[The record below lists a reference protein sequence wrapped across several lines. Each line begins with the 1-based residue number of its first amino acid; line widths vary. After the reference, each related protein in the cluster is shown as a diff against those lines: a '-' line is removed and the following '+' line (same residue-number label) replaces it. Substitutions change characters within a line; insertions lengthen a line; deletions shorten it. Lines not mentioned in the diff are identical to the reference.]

1 MLSIRETE
9 KEYDLEILKL
19 LEIEEQEYGK
29 LKKIRLKMEKKEIL
43 EKMYAKEVHS
53 EIQELKE
60 IETKLEKLDI
70 KILRKSYRN
79 ETRDLKIQME

>member
-79 ETRDLKIQME
+79 ETRDLKILME

>member
-60 IETKLEKLDI
+60 IETKLEKLNI

-79 ETRDLKIQME
+79 KTRDLKILIE